1 MEELRE
7 EEAGWNCNCREAM
20 NLLTLEHNIFLYK
33 ELPKMTALKKQ
44 SIESNIP
51 TWLTLLLAA
60 ACGVIVAN
68 LYYAQPLVG
77 VISSSIGLSAN
88 SSGLIVTL
96 TQIGYV
102 VGLLFIVPMGD
113 IVENRKLVVAS
124 LLLTG
129 VALAITAMSK
139 QAVPF
144 LAASFII
151 GIGSVAAQVLV
162 PFASYLASD
171 SSRGRVVGNVM
182 SGLLLGI
189 MLSRPLSSLV
199 ADFLGWH
206 AVFALSAAAVI
217 ILAIVLSKVLPAR
230 KPMTDT
236 RYTAL
241 LGSMW
246 HLLRTTPILRRRAA
260 YHACVFATFSLFW
273 TTVPLLLSGPI
284 FHFSQMNIALF
295 ALVGVT
301 GAIAAPLAGR
311 LADRG
316 WTKPATGIALATVIS
331 SMLLPLLIRTG
342 SITGIVVLVVSAI
355 LLDAGVSANLVLGQ
369 RALFSLSPE
378 IRSRLNGLFMA
389 IFFFGGAIGSAI
401 GGWTYATGG
410 WSAVLWIG
418 MVFPIAAILYFATEK
433 K

>member
-1 MEELRE
+1 MP
-7 EEAGWNCNCREAM
+7 
-20 NLLTLEHNIFLYK
+20 T
-33 ELPKMTALKKQ
+33 LKKQ
-44 SIESNIP
+44 TVENNISK
-51 TWLTLLLAA
+51 WLTLLLAA
-60 ACGVIVAN
+60 ACGIIVAN

-77 VISSSIGLSAN
+77 IISSSIGLSAN

-102 VGLLFIVPMGD
+102 VGLLFIVPLGD
-113 IVENRKLVVAS
+113 IVDNRRLVVTS

-139 QAVPF
+139 QAAPF
-144 LAASFII
+144 LAASFVI

-171 SSRGRVVGNVM
+171 ASRGRVVGNVM

-206 AVFALSAAAVI
+206 AVFALSAAAII

-246 HLLRTTPILRRRAA
+246 HLLCTTPILRRRAA
-260 YHACVFATFSLFW
+260 YHAFVFATFSLFW
-273 TTVPLLLSGPI
+273 TTVPLLLSGPV
-284 FHFSQMNIALF
+284 FHFSQINIALF
-295 ALVGVT
+295 ALVGVA
-301 GAIAAPLAGR
+301 GAIAAPIAGR

-316 WTKPATGIALATVIS
+316 WTKPATWIALATVAG
-331 SMLLPLLIRTG
+331 SMLLPLMFRTG
-342 SITGIVVLVVSAI
+342 SITGIVILVVSAI

-418 MVFPIAAILYFATEK
+418 MAFPIAALLYFATEK